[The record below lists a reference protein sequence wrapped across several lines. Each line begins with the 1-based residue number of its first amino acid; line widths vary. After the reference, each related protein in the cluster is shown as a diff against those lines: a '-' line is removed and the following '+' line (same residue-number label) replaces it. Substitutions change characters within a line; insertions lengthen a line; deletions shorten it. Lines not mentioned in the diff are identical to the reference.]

1 MKLFIRDHQLLI
13 GLQVIQFGLVFLIVW
28 LDGYQNIRGLLYA
41 IFLGFFLLGGYLVY
55 RYVTLSS
62 FYKRLEKPLTSFDES
77 LQKTEQIPV
86 AEALDQLLKSQ
97 YRLYKSRI
105 VEIEA
110 RKEEHMTFID
120 LWVHQMKT
128 PLSVIELTA
137 QNLDEPESSNIR
149 EETERIKTGLNTVL
163 YMARLRTIEQDFRVK
178 PVSLENLIQ
187 EVTTDNKRFFIRHAV
202 YPKLEIERS
211 GIKVETDEKW
221 LVFIMTQFIQN
232 AVKYSTGKSGQ
243 IMISL
248 YERDGSAIFEVTD
261 FGIGIPKEDKKRI
274 FNAFY
279 TGENGR
285 RYRESTGMGL
295 FLVKEV
301 TDYLKHG
308 IEMESI
314 VGKGTT
320 FRIIFSPAQN
330 MTTM

>member
-1 MKLFIRDHQLLI
+1 MKLFIKDHQLLI

-120 LWVHQMKT
+120 RWVHQMKT